1 MKNFAGSLAVGFT
14 VGALLVGA
22 SSIESHYAVA
32 ADYIQ
37 LAAGDT
43 NEAGALPDTTA
54 PRSDYET
61 QMQAVMD
68 ERSTEVR
75 SLRDSETTV
84 TEDALA
90 AVESS
95 WQTVEE
101 TWAET
106 QAAAD
111 EEWEAARETM
121 IEAWDDFEATW
132 NETFNDETDS
142 SEM

>member
-1 MKNFAGSLAVGFT
+1 MKKFAGSLAVGFT

-22 SSIESHYAVA
+22 SSIESHYAFA
-32 ADYIQ
+32 AEYIQ

-43 NEAGALPDTTA
+43 NEASALPDTTV

-68 ERSTEVR
+68 ERSTEVH
-75 SLRDSETTV
+75 SLRNSETTV
-84 TEDALA
+84 TDDALP

-95 WQTVEE
+95 WQTAEE

-106 QAAAD
+106 QAAVD
-111 EEWEAARETM
+111 
-121 IEAWDDFEATW
+121 
-132 NETFNDETDS
+132 
-142 SEM
+142 

>member
-1 MKNFAGSLAVGFT
+1 MKKFAGSLAVGFT

-22 SSIESHYAVA
+22 SSIESHYAFA

-43 NEAGALPDTTA
+43 NQAGALPDTTV
-54 PRSDYET
+54 PRNEYET

-95 WQTVEE
+95 WQVVEE
-101 TWAET
+101 SWAET

-132 NETFNDETDS
+132 NDTFNDETDS
-142 SEM
+142 SQM